1 MKKNTRKV
9 TAVKIKKIKMPVVSM
24 TCQRPSNCH

>member
-1 MKKNTRKV
+1 MNKAIKKTV
-9 TAVKIKKIKMPVVSM
+9 VIKKIKMPVVSM